1 MFFSSGCRVRSELTM
16 FGLFCRVEE
25 AAASEPKPLFQV
37 IRALINKL
45 PNGQQVM
52 EEVPQITYTI
62 ITKCL
67 GQICYYYFQDYS
79 SICIHASY

>member
-1 MFFSSGCRVRSELTM
+1 M

-52 EEVPQITYTI
+52 EEVPQII
-62 ITKCL
+62 
-67 GQICYYYFQDYS
+67 QICYYYLQDY
-79 SICIHASY
+79 Y